1 MLGDRHGNV
10 NNLLGTFSGDGGAAQ
25 DDSIKASLDLVHTD
39 LDALIVAHTAIEMC
53 VEKSDGT
60 IKISDAKMEI
70 REMLKVF
77 PLWFNKDEDGL
88 IRKGSTLALFLQSAG
103 VSNVV
108 GLIGKTMT
116 TTEDSNGY
124 LVFKAY

>member
-1 MLGDRHGNV
+1 MEEKQT
-10 NNLLGTFSGDGGAAQ
+10 NLNELVIG
-25 DDSIKASLDLVHTD
+25 IKEATKLKPAVVK
-39 LDALIVAHTAIEMC
+39 IVKAAIESVGEKGHQKLVC
-53 VEKSDGT
+53 EVEHPEKSDGT